1 MPLKTICLSHSPFIG
16 LVSPGEAVEREVRA
30 QLTRLANEVAAYDPE
45 LILLLAPDH
54 FNGFFYDMM
63 PAFCVGVRAEAIGDY
78 GTPSG
83 PLRTDED
90 FALQFVE
97 AMSAEGFDLNVSY
110 RMQVDHAFSQ
120 PLAAL
125 TGSLQR
131 YPVVPIFINAAAPP
145 RPSMQRVR
153 KFGEAVG
160 RLALATGKRVLIAGS
175 GGLSHDPPVPAIRSA
190 PPDVQETLIA
200 GRNPPP
206 QARQLRQERT
216 LQASK
221 DFAGG
226 KGNLRDLN
234 DTWDRNFLAL
244 LASGDMTRIDGYADD
259 WITAEGGRAGHEI
272 RTWVAAFAAQSV
284 AGSYKTEVLYQ
295 RAIPEWIVGM
305 AMAKAE
311 PLAAP
316 S

>member
-16 LVSPGEAVEREVRA
+16 LVSPGDEVERDVRA
-30 QLTRLANEVAAYDPE
+30 ALKRLASEVEAYRPDM
-45 LILLLAPDH
+45 IVMLAPDH

-83 PLRTDED
+83 ALRTDED
-90 FALQFVE
+90 FCIRFVE
-97 AMSAEGFDLNVSY
+97 AMSNDGFDLNISY

-120 PLAAL
+120 PLSAL
-125 TGSLQR
+125 TGSLQG
-131 YPVVPIFINAAAPP
+131 YPVLPIFINAVAPP

-160 RLALATGKRVLIAGS
+160 RHMLSTGKKVLLVGS
-175 GGLSHDPPVPAIRSA
+175 GGLSHDPPVPVITTAL
-190 PPDVQETLIA
+190 PEVQEFLIA
-200 GRNPPP
+200 GRNPSSE
-206 QARQLRQERT
+206 ARELRQERT
-216 LQASK
+216 LQAGR

-234 DTWDRNFLAL
+234 DEWDCNFLEL
-244 LASGDMTRIDGYADD
+244 LRSENIRAIDGYTDD
-259 WITAEGGRAGHEI
+259 RITAEGGRAAHEV
-272 RTWVAAFAAQSV
+272 RSWVAAFAAQSA
-284 AGSYKTEVLYQ
+284 AGAYKIDILYH

-305 AMAKAE
+305 GMVMAESA
-311 PLAAP
+311 
-316 S
+316 